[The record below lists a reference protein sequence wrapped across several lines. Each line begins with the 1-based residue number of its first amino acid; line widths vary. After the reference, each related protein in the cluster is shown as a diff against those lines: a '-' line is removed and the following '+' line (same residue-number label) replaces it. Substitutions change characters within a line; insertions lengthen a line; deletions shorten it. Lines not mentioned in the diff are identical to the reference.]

1 MPDIFDKFGSFLK
14 SIFSEGEEN
23 TEGHRRYQDPDMQ
36 DAWNE
41 LEEYLNE
48 GTQKSRAQ
56 PRREEKLRSE
66 QKPRRRQERERL
78 REDYA
83 NLKVP
88 LGASFEEVRTA
99 YKKLLRQYHPDR
111 HASDPQKFKLATE
124 ITSKINQSFQRIEE
138 YEKNLK

>member
-1 MPDIFDKFGSFLK
+1 MPDIFDRFGSFLK
-14 SIFSEGEEN
+14 SIFSEDESES
-23 TEGHRRYQDPDMQ
+23 EGNRRYQDEDMQ

-41 LEEYLNE
+41 LEDYLNE
-48 GTQKSRAQ
+48 GKAKPRAT
-56 PRREEKLRSE
+56 PRREEKARFE
-66 QKPRRRQERERL
+66 QKPRNQARERL

-88 LGASFEEVRTA
+88 YGASLDEVKAA

-124 ITSKINQSFQRIEE
+124 ITSKLNQSFQRIEDF
-138 YEKNLK
+138 EKNRK